1 MISIKGM
8 VLKELLKY
16 TIGKSG
22 SKIFETKASKV
33 TPQELKKLVKG
44 LNDRLYKMEKTGW
57 AEDSQIYSNLTRYM
71 KEQFKSGKSGIFN
84 QTKDGKVRISS
95 DISKFGITQ
104 EEVTKNINYLR
115 NYLTAKTSTSTGT
128 RQVMY
133 NRYKSFIK
141 RPDISNKN
149 ITFDQYR
156 EVWKTYRDHVSE
168 DSKEK
173 YGSDVVL
180 SAIKEFDFYDM
191 PQEKVAIAFDYVDR
205 LKSIEKSSGLVE
217 LFSEWKKGGLITKSV
232 E

>member
-16 TIGKSG
+16 TIGKTG

-33 TPQELKKLVKG
+33 TPQEIKKLVKG

-57 AEDSQIYSNLTRYM
+57 AEDSQLYSNLTKYM
-71 KEQFKSGKSGIFN
+71 KEQFKTGKTGIFN
-84 QTKDGKVRISS
+84 QTKEGKVRISS
-95 DISKFGITQ
+95 DISRFGMTQ
-104 EEVTKNINYLR
+104 EEVTRNINYLR

-128 RQVMY
+128 KKALRK
-133 NRYKSFIK
+133 RYESFIQ
-141 RPDISNKN
+141 RPDITNKN
-149 ITFDQYR
+149 LTFEQYK
-156 EVWKTYRDHVSE
+156 EVWKTYREHVAP
-168 DSKEK
+168 DSRER

-191 PQEKVAIAFDYVDR
+191 PQEKLAIAFDYVDK

-217 LFSEWKKGGLITKSV
+217 LFSEWKKGGLIV
-232 E
+232 GEI